1 MNFTQ
6 PLAAVALVAT
16 AFMSMPACGAPAA
29 APSAPNQIVV
39 TGSVPDE
46 ATRASIVGRLRDL
59 YGAHRVVD
67 QLSVEPVVA
76 PPNWG
81 TLVPKLLTPALG
93 QVSRGQ
99 LSVRGQDVELRG
111 EVAQEAQRQQI
122 AADAAAA
129 LNPTYTV
136 TNLLRVSAA
145 EQNLLDAAL
154 ANRIVEFEPGSSVL
168 RPQGVAILDEMAA
181 VLTKVQGKKVEIIGH
196 TDAQGSRAA
205 NLALS
210 QARAD
215 TVRNYLVTRKGV
227 NPGVLSSSGAGPD
240 RPVAAN
246 DTPEG
251 RARNR
256 RIEFRVGQ

>member
-1 MNFTQ
+1 MSFFNK
-6 PLAAVALVAT
+6 PLAAAVCALASLASVSVGA
-16 AFMSMPACGAPAA
+16 APAA
-29 APSAPNQIVV
+29 APSAPNQILV

-46 ATRASIVGRLRDL
+46 ATRAAIVGRLRDL
-59 YGAHRVVD
+59 YGAHRVLD
-67 QLSVEPVVA
+67 QLSVEQVVA

-81 TLVPKLLTPALG
+81 ALVPKLLTPSLN

-99 LSVRGQDVELRG
+99 ISVRGQDVELRG

-168 RPQGVAILDEMAA
+168 RPQGVAILDEMAV
-181 VLTKVQGKKVEIIGH
+181 VLSKVQGKRVEIIGH

-227 NPGVLSSSGAGPD
+227 NPVRESFLWNVENG
-240 RPVAAN
+240 
-246 DTPEG
+246 
-251 RARNR
+251 
-256 RIEFRVGQ
+256 

>member
-1 MNFTQ
+1 MS
-6 PLAAVALVAT
+6 LVALRFLRAGLSVALCLP
-16 AFMSMPACGAPAA
+16 AFVQAAAP

-46 ATRASIVGRLRDL
+46 ATRAAIVGRLRDL
-59 YGAHRVVD
+59 YGAQRVLD
-67 QLSVEPVVA
+67 QLNVEPVVA

-81 TLVPKLLTPALG
+81 TLVPKLLTPALS

-99 LSVRGQDVELRG
+99 LSIRGQDVELRG
-111 EVAQEAQRQQI
+111 EVAQEAQRQQL
-122 AADAAAA
+122 AADAAAS

-145 EQNLLDAAL
+145 EQNLLDQAL
-154 ANRIVEFEPGSSVL
+154 ANRIVEFEPGSSEL
-168 RPQGVAILDEMAA
+168 RPQGVAILDEMAVA
-181 VLTKVQGKKVEIIGH
+181 LAKVQGKKIELIGH
-196 TDAQGSRAA
+196 TDAHGSRAA

-210 QARAD
+210 QARAEA
-215 TVRNYLVTRKGV
+215 VRSYLVSRKGV
-227 NPGVLSSSGAGPD
+227 NPGVLSSSGAGAD
-240 RPVAAN
+240 RPVASN

-256 RIEFRVGQ
+256 RIEFRVSQ